1 MIKKN
6 KLGFG
11 TCQLGGVNK
20 IGNRHVGMGSQRK
33 KDSIDALNLAYKS
46 GIIFYDTADIYGNG
60 KSEKLLGE
68 VFKKN
73 KNVIICSKIG
83 NEIKE
88 KSVIFNFSKNYVL
101 KKLKSMLTR
110 LNRKTLDILLVHSPP
125 SDFTLT
131 DDTIML
137 IKDLKKRGLIKNFG
151 ISFSTIEHAK
161 KILKLSKISKNID
174 YIEVIYNILD
184 RRAEEIFK
192 ITKKF
197 KIKIIARMPYANG
210 FLIRKNFNFKKNDF
224 RNNVDAKFILWIK
237 KYQNK
242 LLKLNLPIS
251 EIALRFF
258 YNNDNIKYVIPGMRN
273 KNQVLQNVKSYKKGK
288 LNKNYHEI
296 IKKFPMS
303 FYKWN

>member
-1 MIKKN
+1 M
-6 KLGFG
+6 GFG

-46 GIIFYDTADIYGNG
+46 GIIFYDIADIYGNG

-110 LNRKTLDILLVHSPP
+110 LNRKKLDILLVHSPP

-137 IKDLKKRGLIKNFG
+137 IKDLKK
-151 ISFSTIEHAK
+151 
-161 KILKLSKISKNID
+161 
-174 YIEVIYNILD
+174 
-184 RRAEEIFK
+184 IF
-192 ITKKF
+192 
-197 KIKIIARMPYANG
+197 
-210 FLIRKNFNFKKNDF
+210 
-224 RNNVDAKFILWIK
+224 
-237 KYQNK
+237 
-242 LLKLNLPIS
+242 NL
-251 EIALRFF
+251 
-258 YNNDNIKYVIPGMRN
+258 GT
-273 KNQVLQNVKSYKKGK
+273 
-288 LNKNYHEI
+288 
-296 IKKFPMS
+296 
-303 FYKWN
+303 